1 MRTLKYVVDTHA
13 LIWYLEGNTRLG
25 EQARRILADAS
36 SHLLLPAIAL
46 AEAMWIVE
54 KGKTSIPSVVALLAA
69 LKADPR
75 IEIVPLDAT
84 IVTKTKELTT
94 INEMHDRQI
103 VATALHLQDGGEFI
117 TVVSWGQNI
126 TESSSVDVIW

>member
-1 MRTLKYVVDTHA
+1 M
-13 LIWYLEGNTRLG
+13 G

-36 SHLLLPAIAL
+36 SYLLLPAIAL

-54 KGKTSIPSVVALLAA
+54 KGKTSIPSVAALLAA

-75 IEIVPLDAT
+75 IEIVQLDAP
-84 IVTKTKELTT
+84 IVTKTQKLTT

-103 VATALHLQDGGEFI
+103 VATAIHLQDRGEAI
-117 TVVSWGQNI
+117 TVVSWDQNI
-126 TESSSVDVIW
+126 TASGVVDVIW